1 MAGRFRW
8 SVIWREHPPRPD
20 SFLAETRHLRPH
32 GWVFAP
38 SAGKMASFI
47 HFGLEMTALEQ
58 AYQHHR
64 EGRLKEAEQGYRA
77 VLKQEGDH
85 PDALHFLGVIH
96 HQKGELERAENWIR
110 RAIKAAPE
118 HGAAWNSLAAV
129 QLENQ
134 QIEAAEQSVR
144 KALELDPNLHE
155 AWLNLAQ
162 IQLRQRQMEAAMETL
177 ETALKIEPDDLAAQ
191 HLMGQLLVERGQLE
205 QGLKYLQSAADRQK
219 DDPALLAATARAMVL
234 TGAHATAA
242 ALLDRAVLL
251 RPEFHAA
258 WCLATHALVRNGQLD
273 EARGTVEQARKLKPD
288 HPLTRSAEA
297 VLAAGTGD
305 WPTVLEKLKP
315 IAAAPDAEILDL
327 RNLAMALGYSG
338 FYRDAAAIHE
348 RMARHV
354 HATAADWR
362 AFLEALAFT
371 GQHHR
376 RGPAVEE
383 ALGRFPEDTGLQQHA
398 ALYYTEA
405 MQYDRAR
412 PLFAALREKQAL
424 SVPVR
429 LAEISVLLRGD
440 QPEAALKALDELA
453 AVPEWKPDVNA
464 LLLRARVLDRLE
476 RYPEAEEHLQAA
488 QGALAQLLQDGEQRR
503 EQVLRHLQMCRDVEL
518 PEGLSAERVED
529 SPVQVL
535 LLAAL
540 PGSGLGQLLRQLQH
554 QGQVQL
560 LTDRITGQ
568 NNRED
573 FISQMQTQAE
583 DVVALNRLK
592 KRYFAQIRALGG
604 LQAGTLVVDVLPLPW
619 FFNPLIRRVLPEA
632 TRLWVGRD
640 LRDLQLHQRF
650 FALEYLPLGVQ
661 APGQVAE
668 LLQPVT
674 QLLRQQDDIQQRD
687 GQVWIDQPAQALE
700 DLRALTGLAL
710 ESAGTVPAGDYLPAG
725 HWQHYH
731 NGQDG

>member
-1 MAGRFRW
+1 
-8 SVIWREHPPRPD
+8 
-20 SFLAETRHLRPH
+20 
-32 GWVFAP
+32 
-38 SAGKMASFI
+38 
-47 HFGLEMTALEQ
+47 MTVLEQ
-58 AYQHHR
+58 AYQDHR
-64 EGRLKEAEQGYRA
+64 EGKLKEAEQGYRA
-77 VLKQEGDH
+77 VLKEEGEH
-85 PDALHFLGVIH
+85 PDALHFLGIIH
-96 HQKGELERAENWIR
+96 HQKGELERAENWLR
-110 RAIKAAPE
+110 RALKAAPE
-118 HGAAWNSLAAV
+118 HGAIRNSLAAV
-129 QLENQ
+129 QMDAGQL
-134 QIEAAEQSVR
+134 EAAEQNVR
-144 KALELDPNLHE
+144 EALELDPNLHE
-155 AWLNLAQ
+155 GWLNLAQ
-162 IQLRQRQMEAAMETL
+162 IHLRRRQMDEALQAL
-177 ETALKIEPDDLAAQ
+177 NTALKIDPDDLAAQ
-191 HLMGQLLVERGQLE
+191 HLMGQLLVERGEVE

-234 TGAHATAA
+234 TGAYATAA
-242 ALLDRAVLL
+242 ALLDRAVML

-258 WCLATHALVRNGQLD
+258 WCLATHALVHNGQLD
-273 EARGTVEQARKLKPD
+273 EARGTVEKARKLQPD

-338 FYRDAAAIHE
+338 FYRDAATIHE

-376 RGPAVEE
+376 RGPAVEQ
-383 ALGRFPEDTGLQQHA
+383 ALRQFPDDTGLQQHA

-405 MQYDRAR
+405 MQYDQAL
-412 PLFAALREKQAL
+412 PLFTALRERQAL
-424 SVPVR
+424 TLPVR
-429 LAEISVLLRGD
+429 LAEISILLRSD
-440 QPEAALKALDELA
+440 QAEAALRALDELA
-453 AVPEWKPDVNA
+453 AVPEWKPDINA

-476 RYPEAEEHLQAA
+476 RYSEAEEHLQAA

-503 EQVLRHLQMCRDVEL
+503 EQVLQQLQACLDAEL
-518 PEGLSAERVED
+518 PEGLSADHVED
-529 SPVQVL
+529 GPVKVL

-554 QGQVQL
+554 QGKVQL
-560 LTDRITGQ
+560 LTDRISGQ
-568 NNRED
+568 NSRED
-573 FISQMQTQAE
+573 FISQAVTQVE
-583 DVVALNRLK
+583 DAVTLNRLK

-619 FFNPLIRRVLPEA
+619 FFNPLIQRVLPEA

-640 LRDLQLHQRF
+640 PRDLQLHQRF

-668 LLQPVT
+668 MLQPVT
-674 QLLRQQDDIQQRD
+674 QLLQMQDDIQQRD
-687 GQVWIDQPAQALE
+687 GQVWIDQPVQALE
-700 DLRALTGLAL
+700 AVQALTGQVL
-710 ESAGTVPAGDYLPAG
+710 EVTDAAPGGDYLPAG
-725 HWQHYH
+725 HWQHYS